1 MCSEI
6 GIRAKMRRVRDPER
20 ESEGEPFRLRSLS
33 RGVYAPSLVYALG
46 RGMMIPAV
54 PLFAEDLGSA
64 LGLIG
69 LVVATRSIGATVFD
83 IPAGLLTTRI
93 GARNAMALGSAGVA
107 AAALATAFA
116 GSAQYLLLT
125 MPLLGASETTFQ
137 ISRLAL
143 VSGAVPVSHRG
154 RAISLIGGTSRI
166 GTFLGPI
173 AGGFAGLQY
182 GVEVAFFGQAA
193 LALVALLLI
202 VSEHQSGLEIAPVDS
217 GERAHRRIARIVSEH
232 HRVLIAAG
240 SVALS
245 LRLVREA
252 RQILI
257 PLWGSALGLDLAQIG
272 LIFGLSAAVDMTLFW
287 PVGFV
292 MDRWGRK
299 WTIVPSLLTLA
310 ATLALVPLTTN
321 FATFLAVGL
330 LSGLG
335 NGLGSGAVQVMGA
348 DLAPRERTGEF
359 LGVWRAIS
367 DSGAIVAPL
376 GVGALAQALT
386 LGAAFVAPAVV
397 GVAGAALLLFVVPET
412 RRRDREPET

>member
-1 MCSEI
+1 MSQ
-6 GIRAKMRRVRDPER
+6 RRDTDR
-20 ESEGEPFRLRSLS
+20 ESAGEPFRLRSLA
-33 RGVYAPSLVYALG
+33 RGVYAPSLVYAFG

-54 PLFAEDLGSA
+54 PLFAEDLGAA

-93 GARNAMALGSAGVA
+93 GARNAMALGAAGVA
-107 AAALATAFA
+107 VAALATAFA
-116 GSAQYLLLT
+116 GSPRYLLLT
-125 MPLLGASETTFQ
+125 MPLLGAAETTFQ

-143 VSGAVPVSHRG
+143 VAGAVPVSHRG
-154 RAISLIGGTSRI
+154 RAIALIGGTSRI

-173 AGGFAGLQY
+173 AGGFAGLRY
-182 GVEVAFFGQAA
+182 GVEVAFVGQAA
-193 LALVALLLI
+193 LAAVALLLV
-202 VSEHQSGLEIAPVDS
+202 VSEQQRGLEITATGG
-217 GERAHRRIARIVSEH
+217 GEQAHRRIARTVAEH
-232 HRVLIAAG
+232 GPMLVAAG

-272 LIFGLSAAVDMTLFW
+272 LIFGLSAAVDMTLFF
-287 PVGFV
+287 PVGLV

-321 FATFLAVGL
+321 FATFLGVGL

-367 DSGAIVAPL
+367 DSGAIFAPL
-376 GVGALAQALT
+376 GVGTLAQALT
-386 LGAAFVAPAVV
+386 LSASFVAPVAVA
-397 GVAGAALLLFVVPET
+397 VAGAALLLFVVPET
-412 RRRDREPET
+412 RRRDHERVR